1 MPDASG
7 EDGIGGYA
15 FHPGTPGVVWLMADA
30 WPDDVLAALA
40 HAAAPRAERTSNR
53 GVAACSMPLAELFG
67 PWAWLPRSPTALTPT
82 ADAVISV
89 MDCTR
94 RNVGFV
100 VEVTKTRRNVGRVAR
115 NSGRLPNDHE

>member
-1 MPDASG
+1 MTDASG
-7 EDGIGGYA
+7 EDGTGGYA

-40 HAAAPRAERTSNR
+40 HAAAPRAPCPWPSYSGR
-53 GVAACSMPLAELFG
+53 GR
-67 PWAWLPRSPTALTPT
+67 WLPRSPTALTPT